1 MTLSVPKQLV
11 IFVAGFAIE
20 ITMTPAIT
28 RREK

>member
-1 MTLSVPKQLV
+1 MIRALPTQLV

-20 ITMTPAIT
+20 ITMSRALT